1 MAAATYHS
9 LAVSFILSLSLSL
22 SLSLAVLTSSLSKV
36 LILKGVSSR
45 EGDSVNFELEGGG
58 VGVGTFW

>member
-22 SLSLAVLTSSLSKV
+22 SFAVLTSSLSKV